1 MLAEINLE
9 NEKLVLDVIQ
19 DYLDKNRYFNSEKI
33 IPFISSR
40 FAKTDIN
47 INDDGIKAIL
57 KSLVKKNL
65 IVERSKLT
73 KDDVL
78 INSNRKE
85 IYDFIK
91 SNPGIYFNKIVNN
104 LSLSIPV
111 VEWHLDILLK
121 FNFIRKEKFDNFDAY
136 FEITMEEKN
145 SLLIHLISRDK
156 CKKII
161 EFFKNNNEGYTKN
174 QVYTELGMHP
184 NTIKK
189 YMDQLYE
196 FDLLYKKVSRNKN
209 LYFLNEDYYF
219 KLRNRIFKLKE
230 EG

>member
-47 INDDGIKAIL
+47 INDDGIKAVL

-73 KDDVL
+73 KDDIL
-78 INSNRKE
+78 INSNRKD
-85 IYDFIK
+85 IYVHIK
-91 SNPGIYFNKIVNN
+91 KNPGIYFNKIVNK
-104 LSLSIPV
+104 LGLTIPV

-121 FNFIRKEKFDNFDAY
+121 FNFIRKEKIDNFDAY
-136 FEITMEEKN
+136 FEISMDDKN
-145 SLLIHLISRDK
+145 LQLIHLISRDK
-156 CKKII
+156 CKEII
-161 EFFKNNNEGYTKN
+161 EFFANNNEGYTKN

-189 YMDQLYE
+189 YIDKFYE

-219 KLRNRIFKLKE
+219 KLKNRVFKLRE
-230 EG
+230 ES